1 MTTHD
6 PEDEFSYFDDAGDA
20 GLDALDFDTSSL
32 DDDASGLDALSDY
45 PTDDADQL
53 SGLDAFHDHQDHE
66 SSADDTHD
74 FGLDAVDADDAADE
88 DAQVPVVQ
96 AVNPPGTVAVTA
108 YLGGSV
114 AHIDLDPKVTALTE
128 SQLAEEI
135 RFVAGVAA
143 TKASAIVHV
152 GVVNMFVEQGMNLR
166 DARDFVETNM
176 PFATP
181 EQAHE
186 ADLALIARHSERED

>member
-1 MTTHD
+1 MDHRTNLDGVDDFTNAEVE
-6 PEDEFSYFDDAGDA
+6 EDEDDG
-20 GLDALDFDTSSL
+20 
-32 DDDASGLDALSDY
+32 
-45 PTDDADQL
+45 
-53 SGLDAFHDHQDHE
+53 
-66 SSADDTHD
+66 
-74 FGLDAVDADDAADE
+74 FGPVDADAATADE
-88 DAQVPVVQ
+88 DQGPVVQ
-96 AVNPPGTVAVTA
+96 AINPPGTVAVTA

-114 AHIDLDPKVTALTE
+114 AHVDLDPKVTALTE

-135 RFVAGVAA
+135 RFVAGVA
-143 TKASAIVHV
+143 TKKAAAVVHV

>member
-6 PEDEFSYFDDAGDA
+6 PDDEYFHSDDT
-20 GLDALDFDTSSL
+20 GLDALDFDTPHL
-32 DDDASGLDALSDY
+32 GDDASGLDALPDY
-45 PTDDADQL
+45 PANEADTGN
-53 SGLDAFHDHQDHE
+53 GLDFIPD
-66 SSADDTHD
+66 SSQTPELGTTTRISGSMHLMRTVAPTTSHRSP
-74 FGLDAVDADDAADE
+74 LSRRST
-88 DAQVPVVQ
+88 
-96 AVNPPGTVAVTA
+96 PGTVAVTA

-114 AHIDLDPKVTALTE
+114 AQVDLDPKVTALTE

-143 TKASAIVHV
+143 TKATAVVHV
-152 GVVNMFVEQGMNLR
+152 GVVNMLVEQGMDLR
-166 DARDFVETNM
+166 DAREFVETNM

-186 ADLALIARHSERED
+186 ADLALIERHTERHD